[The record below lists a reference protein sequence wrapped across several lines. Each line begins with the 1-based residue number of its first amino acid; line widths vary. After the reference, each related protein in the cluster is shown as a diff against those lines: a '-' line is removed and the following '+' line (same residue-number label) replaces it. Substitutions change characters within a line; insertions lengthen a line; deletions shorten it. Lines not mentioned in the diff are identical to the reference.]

1 MSIAALASSVSPP
14 RNPAQNFGP
23 CISAPN
29 SIGAAHIA
37 ENRIPTSR
45 RSALCRDSA
54 NCSATTL
61 EDCEILTETPAVR
74 ELIRAAS
81 QLFWKEVNTLEK
93 EKPARGGPCSNR
105 HKAGNLYVLQR
116 RDSQNSALPS
126 SENLVFAN
134 GLICADFRLL
144 WRVPPTPKGASMSN

>member
-29 SIGAAHIA
+29 STGAAHIA

-61 EDCEILTETPAVR
+61 EHGKILTETPAAR

-81 QLFWKEVNTLEK
+81 QPFWKEVTTQK
-93 EKPARGGPCSNR
+93 SKSPPVAGRAYR
-105 HKAGNLYVLQR
+105 HKAGNLIEWHR
-116 RDSQNSALPS
+116 RD
-126 SENLVFAN
+126 
-134 GLICADFRLL
+134 
-144 WRVPPTPKGASMSN
+144 